1 MIFDVLILCGG
12 KNSRIQKYKK
22 NIIKPLIEYKKK
34 SILGHHL
41 KNLKSVKIKNV
52 YINIPEKKKIFFKKF
67 MTKNI
72 KFIYEKKPTGTAGVF
87 FKNWDLFHKYVIVI
101 YGDNYLEMNFE
112 PMIKMFKNKKFKFLI
127 SVYKKKDLSL
137 SGRVVVKNSNEIIS
151 IEEKK
156 IKNKNIYGLCNAGVY
171 IFDKNVFK
179 DLKIDNNK
187 EILDFSKNIIPGI
200 IKEKKVGFIE
210 NIKKCLAFDNKEL
223 YTQNIN

>member
-112 PMIKMFKNKKFKFLI
+112 PMIKMFKNKKF
-127 SVYKKKDLSL
+127 
-137 SGRVVVKNSNEIIS
+137 
-151 IEEKK
+151 
-156 IKNKNIYGLCNAGVY
+156 
-171 IFDKNVFK
+171 
-179 DLKIDNNK
+179 
-187 EILDFSKNIIPGI
+187 
-200 IKEKKVGFIE
+200 
-210 NIKKCLAFDNKEL
+210 
-223 YTQNIN
+223 